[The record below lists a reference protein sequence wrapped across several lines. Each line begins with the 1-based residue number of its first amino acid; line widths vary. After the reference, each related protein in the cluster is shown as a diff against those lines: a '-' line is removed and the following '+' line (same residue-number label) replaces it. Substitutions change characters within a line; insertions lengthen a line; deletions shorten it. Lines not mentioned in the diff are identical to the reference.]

1 MLLAAG
7 LTDINVAL
15 VVWTLV
21 TFGLLLI
28 VLRRFAWRPILETIE
43 MREKTIAEAIESAK
57 RERAEAEKAA
67 ADMRASLEKA
77 RNEAADLI
85 RRNQAEV
92 AAAKAELMTSA
103 RKESEALLAQAR
115 TSIEEER
122 RGEGRRAAVAE
133 LRAQV
138 VDIAIEAAGRLLQ
151 TQMDEKKQRQL
162 VEEYLSKLPAERR
175 A

>member
-15 VVWTLV
+15 VVWTFV
-21 TFGLLLI
+21 TFGLL
-28 VLRRFAWRPILETIE
+28 VVVMKRFARHAILETIE
-43 MREKTIAEAIESAK
+43 TREKTIADAIESAK
-57 RERAEAEKAA
+57 RERVEAEKAA
-67 ADMRASLEKA
+67 AEMRASLDKA
-77 RNEAADLI
+77 RTEAAELI

-92 AAAKAELMTSA
+92 AAAKNELMAAA
-103 RKESEALLAQAR
+103 RKESESLLAQAR
-115 TSIEEER
+115 ASIEEER
-122 RGEGRRAAVAE
+122 RAAVAG

-162 VEEYLSKLPAERR
+162 VEEYLARLPKERR
-175 A
+175 V

>member
-21 TFGLLLI
+21 TFGLLVI
-28 VLRRFAWRPILETIE
+28 VLRRFAWGPILETIE
-43 MREKTIAEAIESAK
+43 TREKTIAEAIESAR

-67 ADMRASLEKA
+67 ADMRASLDKA
-77 RNEAADLI
+77 RNDAADLI

-92 AAAKAELMTSA
+92 AAAKTELMAAA

-115 TSIEEER
+115 AGIAEE
-122 RGEGRRAAVAE
+122 RRAAVAE

-138 VDIAIEAAGRLLQ
+138 VDLAIEAAGRLLQ
-151 TQMDEKKQRQL
+151 AQMDEKKQRQL
-162 VEEYLSKLPAERR
+162 VEEYLARLPKEQR

>member
-28 VLRRFAWRPILETIE
+28 VLKRFAWQPILEMIE
-43 MREKTIAEAIESAK
+43 TREKTIAEAIESAK

-67 ADMRASLEKA
+67 AEMRASLDKA
-77 RNEAADLI
+77 RTEAAELI

-92 AAAKAELMTSA
+92 AAAKNELMAAA
-103 RKESEALLAQAR
+103 RKESESLLAQAR
-115 TSIEEER
+115 ASIEEER
-122 RGEGRRAAVAE
+122 RAAVAG

-162 VEEYLSKLPAERR
+162 VEEYLARLPKERR

>member
-21 TFGLLLI
+21 TFGLL
-28 VLRRFAWRPILETIE
+28 VLVLKRFAWYPILEMIE
-43 MREKTIAEAIESAK
+43 TREKTIADAIESAK

-67 ADMRASLEKA
+67 AEMRASLEKA
-77 RNEAADLI
+77 RVEAAELI

-92 AAAKAELMTSA
+92 AAAKNELMATA

-115 TSIEEER
+115 ASIEEER
-122 RGEGRRAAVAE
+122 RAAVAD

-162 VEEYLSKLPAERR
+162 VEEYLARLPKERR
-175 A
+175 V

>member
-1 MLLAAG
+1 MLIAASFTDVNFALAFWTAVTFA
-7 LTDINVAL
+7 LLL
-15 VVWTLV
+15 VVL
-21 TFGLLLI
+21 GK
-28 VLRRFAWRPILETIE
+28 FAWKPILETIE
-43 MREKTIAEAIESAK
+43 TREKTIAEAIESAK

-77 RNEAADLI
+77 RGEAAEMI

-92 AAAKAELMTSA
+92 AAAKNELMAAA
-103 RKESEALLAQAR
+103 RKESESLLAQAR
-115 TSIEEER
+115 ASIEEER
-122 RGEGRRAAVAE
+122 RAAVAG

-162 VEEYLSKLPAERR
+162 VEEYLARLPKERR

>member
-43 MREKTIAEAIESAK
+43 TREKTIAESIESAK

-122 RGEGRRAAVAE
+122 RAAVAD

-162 VEEYLSKLPAERR
+162 VEEYLSRLPAERR

>member
-1 MLLAAG
+1 MLIAASFTDVNFALAFWTAVTFA
-7 LTDINVAL
+7 LLL
-15 VVWTLV
+15 VVL
-21 TFGLLLI
+21 GK
-28 VLRRFAWRPILETIE
+28 FAWKPILETIE
-43 MREKTIAEAIESAK
+43 TREKTIAEAIESAK

-77 RNEAADLI
+77 RGEASEMI

-92 AAAKAELMTSA
+92 AAAKNELMAAA

-115 TSIEEER
+115 ASIEEER
-122 RGEGRRAAVAE
+122 RAAVAG

-162 VEEYLSKLPAERR
+162 VEEYLARLPKERR

>member
-15 VVWTLV
+15 VVWTTV
-21 TFGLLLI
+21 TFILLLV
-28 VLRRFAWRPILETIE
+28 VLAKFAWRPILEMIE
-43 MREKTIAEAIESAK
+43 TREKTIADAIESAK

-67 ADMRASLEKA
+67 AEMRASLEKA
-77 RNEAADLI
+77 RAEASELV
-85 RRNQAEV
+85 RKNQAEV
-92 AAAKAELMTSA
+92 ARAKAELIAAA
-103 RKESEALLAQAR
+103 RKESESLLAQAR
-115 TSIEEER
+115 STIEEER
-122 RGEGRRAAVAE
+122 RAAVAQ

-138 VDIAIEAAGRLLQ
+138 VDLAIAAAGRLLQ

-162 VEEYLSKLPAERR
+162 VEEYLAKLPKETR

>member
-28 VLRRFAWRPILETIE
+28 VLKRFAWQPILEMIE
-43 MREKTIAEAIESAK
+43 SREKTIAEAIESAK

-77 RNEAADLI
+77 RTEAAELI

-92 AAAKAELMTSA
+92 AAAKTELMAQA

-115 TSIEEER
+115 VTIEEER
-122 RGEGRRAAVAE
+122 RAAVAG

-162 VEEYLSKLPAERR
+162 VEEYLARLPKERR
-175 A
+175 V

>member
-1 MLLAAG
+1 MLIAASVTDVNFALAFWTAVTCA
-7 LTDINVAL
+7 LLL
-15 VVWTLV
+15 VVL
-21 TFGLLLI
+21 GK
-28 VLRRFAWRPILETIE
+28 FAWKPILETIE
-43 MREKTIAEAIESAK
+43 TREKTIAEAIESAK

-77 RNEAADLI
+77 RGEASEMI

-92 AAAKAELMTSA
+92 AAAKNELMAAA

-115 TSIEEER
+115 ASIEEER
-122 RGEGRRAAVAE
+122 RAAVAG

-162 VEEYLSKLPAERR
+162 VEEYLARLPKERR

>member
-1 MLLAAG
+1 MVLAAG
-7 LTDINVAL
+7 ITDINVAL
-15 VVWTLV
+15 SVWTAV
-21 TFGLLLI
+21 TFAILI
-28 VLRRFAWRPILETIE
+28 VVLGKFAWGPILQMMET
-43 MREKTIAEAIESAK
+43 REKTIADAIESAK

-67 ADMRASLEKA
+67 AEMRALLEKA
-77 RNEAADLI
+77 RVEAAELI

-92 AAAKAELMTSA
+92 AAAKNELMATA

-115 TSIEEER
+115 ASIEEER
-122 RGEGRRAAVAE
+122 RAAVAG

-162 VEEYLSKLPAERR
+162 VEEYLEKLPKEARV
-175 A
+175 